1 MLPLVFCRWMVKLMN
16 RQAAFSSF
24 LTCLLV
30 IPNLD
35 AGAATVHGV
44 VTDSKREPLPNAVV
58 RLEPNVPSPLFA
70 DEVLP
75 VAETRTDREG
85 RFSLE
90 LDTTASMAL
99 TASAKDKRTARFEL
113 TPEAM
118 KRPLIGLA
126 LERGGNIAGRVTDP
140 EGKPVVGA
148 AIGPLMPSIDMS
160 PADAQK
166 LIRMWTS
173 SDAEGKFRFEGL
185 DNAADF
191 HFTVQAPGLQI
202 TNVTAKPGAE
212 DLKVKLVKGGSTVRG
227 ELDSRA
233 RKPADFAGTPVRIN
247 GNGFDVLVRADT
259 QGRFRVEGLP
269 KGEYSV
275 ESLPGPDRMGEVK
288 TIVMPRDHDKTLVL
302 EMSEG
307 YVIEGTTVDFE
318 TSEPVGGVGLR
329 VNGRD
334 ATSDPNGRF
343 VIGSLMMRGSM
354 DVEVLSA
361 SGFTA
366 MDPTMTVES
375 DGLHDVKDVVVRVQ
389 RLSELSVMLTGFE
402 ASTTTP
408 ARLTMLTRNDAAR
421 SISVTTTPVTV
432 RVVGSKIMHLFATAT
447 DYASEVETATLTTS
461 TNLSL
466 DLSMAPPARLKG
478 RVFMAPNAGNSQSS
492 ASLAGTRVELSASP
506 EGMPLAQT
514 VTGDDGSFDMPNQ
527 PTGALL
533 VTAINAEGTQRVS
546 AEVLLTA
553 GETTLVELR
562 LSAGLELSG
571 MVTSQGDQPVRG
583 ATVRWYGKGATGVTE
598 SDAFGQFVLR
608 NLASEKIDL
617 VKGEMDGFLPGEAG
631 PLTLPATGVKLIL
644 KKAPAL
650 RAQVE
655 GATESIWSV
664 HLVLMQPWGTG
675 AYPEQLMGHTSEMRT
690 ISGGGVAEFS
700 PREDGRYFV
709 VAKGDGNQT
718 LVGGPVAW
726 KTAEATDVELKLK
739 ADQKSQMVVKGD
751 SGSLNGAVITA
762 TNMTLPDNGS
772 EGLEFSDTM
781 KEGRAQLEGLPAG
794 DYLVVAESA
803 AGGASAVNVEVVP
816 PSAAEATLAET
827 TLSNLKGWVKSAGRG
842 VAEAD
847 VTLLPQQEG
856 GPTPRSVKSASD
868 GSFEFDAL
876 SPNSYLVQASWKD
889 GDKVLAGQLPVDVKR
904 NEETP
909 DSIIDVTPAESLK
922 VAFPPEMKIAVGEK
936 VSFTNLISRVV
947 TEVKWS
953 ETGATAELTGGNYEI
968 WRGDSVAGTSVVD
981 NGKVSFEASGE

>member
-478 RVFMAPNAGNSQSS
+478 RVFMAPNA
-492 ASLAGTRVELSASP
+492 
-506 EGMPLAQT
+506 
-514 VTGDDGSFDMPNQ
+514 
-527 PTGALL
+527 
-533 VTAINAEGTQRVS
+533 
-546 AEVLLTA
+546 EVLLTA